1 MASGA
6 KANQTLFW
14 SHWVGEWLPAL
25 HRRNK
30 WRAEKGDVAI
40 GDMVLTIEKDIQL
53 GKWPLGKVV
62 EVYPGPDGHVR
73 VAKVRTARG
82 DILRGITKLCLLEV
96 LQFCIIMYLID
107 R

>member
-62 EVYPGPDGHVR
+62 EVYPGPGDHVR

-82 DILRGITKLCLLEV
+82 DILRGITKLCALEV